1 MDSIKLTLSVKL
13 GLETSESSNKFVLKS
28 DDGVSEIIVADVKN
42 YAYRGR
48 TDRRHNF
55 ADTLY
60 IKLGSNL
67 DASKKWFISHPKF
80 KPDAGVEVGMVVAIK
95 KQYGDY
101 EYSGTDLGVTISG
114 STASFKTWA
123 PLASDVK
130 LLLFANSTALET
142 PAETKQMTKD
152 DKGIWSVSDVFIGLY
167 KYYKFRITNNG
178 ETNDVCDIYAKCAPA
193 RIPLRH
199 RL

>member
-1 MDSIKLTLSVKL
+1 MDSIKLNLSVKF

-42 YAYRGR
+42 YAYKDSS
-48 TDRRHNF
+48 DRSHNF

-95 KQYGDY
+95 KQYGI
-101 EYSGTDLGVTISG
+101 VNIS
-114 STASFKTWA
+114 AV
-123 PLASDVK
+123 L
-130 LLLFANSTALET
+130 
-142 PAETKQMTKD
+142 
-152 DKGIWSVSDVFIGLY
+152 
-167 KYYKFRITNNG
+167 KYP
-178 ETNDVCDIYAKCAPA
+178 KC
-193 RIPLRH
+193 I
-199 RL
+199 